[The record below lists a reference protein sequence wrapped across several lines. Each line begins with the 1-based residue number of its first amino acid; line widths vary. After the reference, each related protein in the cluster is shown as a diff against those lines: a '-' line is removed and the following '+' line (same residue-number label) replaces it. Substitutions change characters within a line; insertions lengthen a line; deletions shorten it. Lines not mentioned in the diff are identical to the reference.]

1 MSSLTL
7 DIYGTQGTPMIYSD
21 IGTAPAILASSINNV
36 PVSTLT
42 TVANNFDISGS
53 LASALSSKA
62 PTANPTFTG
71 TVTGVTKAHIGLS
84 AVENYSS
91 ANMPISNAVTS
102 ALGGKQDTLNSS
114 SSVTV
119 GSLNG
124 VSAST
129 IGYLDATSSIQ
140 TQLNGKQ
147 PTLNSSSSV
156 TVGSL
161 NGKSAT
167 TIGYLDATS
176 SIQTQINSKQNTI
189 TSASDITM
197 HNLTAN
203 AVNGITST
211 TLAYIDPTSSI
222 QTQINS
228 KQNTITSASDITMH
242 NLTAN
247 AVNGITSTTLGYIDP
262 TSSIQTQINSKQN
275 NIISTTDLTM
285 HNLTANSVNGV
296 SSTVFPYIDPT
307 SSIQTQLNGK
317 QATITSSSADITTG
331 NLIIPTGKTI
341 NATLGGIT
349 APTKTQGDNST
360 NVATTAYTDLAIS
373 NLVNSAPASLN
384 TLSELSSALGADA
397 NFSTTVTNLIGTKGG
412 LSSSNTW
419 SGINNYTGLTNT
431 FSYLPKY
438 GAGSDTLINK
448 VYVDDALQ
456 AKANLA
462 SNNHF
467 TSTNTFDNLPSF
479 GSGGDTFINKA
490 YVDTQDATKCS
501 LTSNNSIS
509 GQQTWTNTTNKF
521 QSLPLYQSSGDT
533 LINKTYVD
541 TQDATKANLASSN
554 HFTSTNNYD
563 ILPTYGS
570 SGDTL
575 INKAYCD
582 GNFMSLGSG
591 SQVIGGQKTFNQ
603 VVIGGAGSF
612 VDNGNMTVGDSS
624 SDVMTVNATSTFNA
638 PINLSSG
645 ANIVGNGVTFKN
657 GSTTTA
663 TISTTATPTASTDV
677 VPLSYLNTRIR
688 ECKYSN
694 FVYGLKAPFTNTS
707 FSLPQTLDV
716 FLNWSDTTKN
726 VFEAMVQLNWS
737 FTLSKSNSFE
747 IYPIPTTKTDPVTGS
762 TSTTYTAG
770 NFTFSAVYA
779 IYYAKDTSSSS
790 GAYFPPS
797 ASLVWSG
804 NTNMPSFMVS
814 NTYLYQP
821 SSGSNSVLSYTPL
834 TIVGSAPY
842 KVKITFGFPSAS
854 GAGITILGSGSKYN
868 WISSGTCSCSILS
881 STPNGGITYF
891 TPSALSDGSGFYN
904 NNCERGGCY
913 LSSS

>member
-71 TVTGVTKAHIGLS
+71 TVSGVTKAHIGLS

-161 NGKSAT
+161 NGVSASTIGYLDATSSVQTQLNGKQSTLNSSSSVTVGSLNGKSAT
-167 TIGYLDATS
+167 TIGYLDA
-176 SIQTQINSKQNTI
+176 
-189 TSASDITM
+189 
-197 HNLTAN
+197 
-203 AVNGITST
+203 
-211 TLAYIDPTSSI
+211 TSSI

-317 QATITSSSADITTG
+317 QATITSGSADITTG

-360 NVATTAYTDLAIS
+360 NVATTAYTDLAIA
-373 NLVNSAPASLN
+373 NIVNSAPASLN

-479 GSGGDTFINKA
+479 GSGGDTFINKN

-521 QSLPLYQSSGDT
+521 QSLPLYQSSGDM

-541 TQDATKANLASSN
+541 TQDATKANLASAN

-563 ILPTYGS
+563 ILPTYGL

-575 INKAYCD
+575 INKLYCD
-582 GNFMSLGSG
+582 NNFLSLSSN
-591 SQVIGGQKTFNQ
+591 SQIIGGQKTFNQ

-645 ANIVGNGVTFKN
+645 ANIVGNGVIFKN

-663 TISTTATPTASTDV
+663 TISTTATPSASTDV

-737 FTLSKSNSFE
+737 FTLSKANSFE
-747 IYPIPTTKTDPVTGS
+747 IYPIPTTKTDPLTGS

-770 NFTFSAVYA
+770 HFTFSAVYA

-834 TIVGSAPY
+834 TIAGTSPY